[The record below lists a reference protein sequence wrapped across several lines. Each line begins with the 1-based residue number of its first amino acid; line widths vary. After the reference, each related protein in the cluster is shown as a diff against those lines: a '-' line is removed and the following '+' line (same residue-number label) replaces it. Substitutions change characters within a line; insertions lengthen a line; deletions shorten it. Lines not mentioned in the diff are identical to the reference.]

1 MRVAIIQATASARLK
16 ASRPHISHWL
26 AMLRCARSR
35 GGQSVS
41 NISAYEDRVTEWTA
55 RFIKDASH
63 AVAESAAELDMDRLL
78 IAAEVDLCNQFID
91 ALPKNVQDLVVA
103 KVSTNL
109 IDMTAAE
116 VAEHLDPHLREAWLK
131 GVNEVGDL
139 ALERIH
145 AGERAAGG
153 PDETLLALAEGR
165 VEHLLVDPFLEAKD
179 ASLSDGARQAI
190 VDAGEA
196 TLQEASVELAIRT
209 DATVSSASAEEV
221 PALAEAGGALAL
233 LRY

>member
-1 MRVAIIQATASARLK
+1 MTRPPRTTRLSAIDDATASE
-16 ASRPHISHWL
+16 I
-26 AMLRCARSR
+26 
-35 GGQSVS
+35 
-41 NISAYEDRVTEWTA
+41 
-55 RFIKDASH
+55 
-63 AVAESAAELDMDRLL
+63 
-78 IAAEVDLCNQFID
+78 
-91 ALPKNVQDLVVA
+91 
-103 KVSTNL
+103 
-109 IDMTAAE
+109 
-116 VAEHLDPHLREAWLK
+116 
-131 GVNEVGDL
+131 
-139 ALERIH
+139 
-145 AGERAAGG
+145 RA
-153 PDETLLALAEGR
+153 LLALAEGR